1 MNKKKER
8 QDLIIEGARKVFLE
22 KGLFNTV
29 MEDIAEEVGLTR
41 RTLYRYFQSKEE
53 LAYQVTMVLLN
64 DWNQYQTKIYKDL
77 EGRGIKKLDCFL
89 NNLVDYMT
97 DKLDL
102 MTYLGEFDF
111 YFKDE
116 LGLGLGPES
125 SREFNQLS
133 LESDL
138 FLQKLMKEGQKDGSI
153 SLDLDL
159 DLTVATISNILWS
172 FGQRIAIR
180 NEIMLKEYGY
190 RGLELIKHQITIYI
204 NAIRRR

>member
-77 EGRGIKKLDCFL
+77 EGRGIEKLDYFL
-89 NNLVDYMT
+89 NKLVDYMT

-116 LGLGLGPES
+116 LGLDLGPES

>member
-77 EGRGIKKLDCFL
+77 EGRGIEKLDYFL
-89 NNLVDYMT
+89 NKLVDYMT

-116 LGLGLGPES
+116 LGLVLGPET

-204 NAIRRR
+204 NAIRRI

>member
-77 EGRGIKKLDCFL
+77 EGRGIEKLDYFL
-89 NNLVDYMT
+89 NKLVDYMT

-116 LGLGLGPES
+116 LGLDLGPES

-204 NAIRRR
+204 NAIRRI